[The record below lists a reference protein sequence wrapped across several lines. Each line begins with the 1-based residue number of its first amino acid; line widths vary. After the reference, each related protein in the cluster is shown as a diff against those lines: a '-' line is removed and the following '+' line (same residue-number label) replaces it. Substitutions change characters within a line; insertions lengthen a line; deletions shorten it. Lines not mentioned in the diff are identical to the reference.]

1 MCGGGGAP
9 PPQKPTKPKTPK
21 CDNSSTNSRFLIA
34 NYAASSSLSQETGVP
49 VDWILA
55 WAAAES
61 GSKTGAGWGQSGAAT
76 ENQNYFGQK
85 GTNWPGAIA
94 CPTPSVS
101 GWACFANFAASATSA
116 LETVHQN
123 WSFNG
128 ETANLTA
135 FLILDSFNGQNP
147 AAAFQAVGAGQDP
160 GNSRYGSNVA
170 AVLPGVDSRL
180 DCLRA
185 ANLIH

>member
-1 MCGGGGAP
+1 
-9 PPQKPTKPKTPK
+9 
-21 CDNSSTNSRFLIA
+21 
-34 NYAASSSLSQETGVP
+34 
-49 VDWILA
+49 
-55 WAAAES
+55 
-61 GSKTGAGWGQSGAAT
+61 
-76 ENQNYFGQK
+76 
-85 GTNWPGAIA
+85 
-94 CPTPSVS
+94 
-101 GWACFANFAASATSA
+101 